1 MRRRRTFCGIPASK
15 RRHRSLAS
23 AASLARQARVCMRP
37 ADLTMLCKHRRS
49 FWPWSCVLEAVSA
62 LVDSLTSCPS
72 HCPPRALLTICRSF
86 LRGSIRCLAIAS
98 PVAPSARVAIST
110 QHFSPAPMCSH
121 CTPIARRKPT
131 AATQTPPVAFD
142 STAAAPTNRDRSV
155 AAATC
160 VRTTFPGPWNRQSR
174 F

>member
-1 MRRRRTFCGIPASK
+1 MRRRRTFCGIPASN
-15 RRHRSLAS
+15 RRHRSLAL

-37 ADLTMLCKHRRS
+37 VDLTMICKHRRS
-49 FWPWSCVLEAVSA
+49 FWPCSCVLEAVSA
-62 LVDSLTSCPS
+62 LVDSLTSWSS

-121 CTPIARRKPT
+121 CTPTARRKT
-131 AATQTPPVAFD
+131 IAVTQTPPVA
-142 STAAAPTNRDRSV
+142 SNSAVVAPNKRDRSV

-160 VRTTFPGPWNRQSR
+160 VRTT
-174 F
+174 